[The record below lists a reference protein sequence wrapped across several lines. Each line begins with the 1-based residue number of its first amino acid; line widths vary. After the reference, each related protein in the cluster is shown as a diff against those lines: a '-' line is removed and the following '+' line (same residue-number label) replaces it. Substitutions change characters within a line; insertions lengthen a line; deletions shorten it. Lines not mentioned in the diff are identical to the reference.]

1 VSRPTSPPLGL
12 TLTRSA
18 RAIERAFDEQLAA
31 AGGSSPIWLVLI
43 SLKTGGSRNQ
53 RELARMVG
61 IRGATLTHHLNA
73 MEAAGLVT
81 RRRHPDNRRIHVVE
95 MTDAGSEMFLR
106 LREVAVAFDRTLR
119 AGLHPG
125 DLEVFGQ
132 VLRQLYVNVTGGD
145 ADEREFF
152 PVRGPDEPRPG

>member
-1 VSRPTSPPLGL
+1 M
-12 TLTRSA
+12 LTRSS

-73 MEAAGLVT
+73 METAGLVT

-95 MTDAGSEMFLR
+95 MTGAGSEMFLR
-106 LREVAVAFDRTLR
+106 LRKVAVTFDRTLR
-119 AGLHPG
+119 AGVDPG
-125 DLEVFGQ
+125 DLEVFGR
-132 VLRQLYVNVTGGD
+132 VLRQLYGNVTGGEAVESD
-145 ADEREFF
+145 FF
-152 PVRGPDEPRPG
+152 PVRAPDQSRPG